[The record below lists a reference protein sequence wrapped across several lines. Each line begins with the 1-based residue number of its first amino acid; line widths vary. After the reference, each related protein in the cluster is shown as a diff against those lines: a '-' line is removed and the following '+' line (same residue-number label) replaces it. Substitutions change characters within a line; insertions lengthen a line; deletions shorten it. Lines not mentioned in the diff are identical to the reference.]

1 MTVARDRAATK
12 PAAARAR
19 PARGEDPLRELQRN
33 AARAAKL
40 LKAMSNPAR
49 LVVLCQLASGER
61 SVGEL
66 ERAVGLSQSGISQ
79 HLAVLRREGVVSSRR
94 VRQTVLYSLASREV
108 VAVMS
113 TLYSLFCS
121 PAAALPVTVEPATK
135 PRIARPTGSA
145 RRLDGAARLADVD
158 TTA

>member
-1 MTVARDRAATK
+1 MTARRG
-12 PAAARAR
+12 AAARPTASR
-19 PARGEDPLRELQRN
+19 TPRGAEPLAELQGN
-33 AARAAKL
+33 AQRAAKL

-49 LVVLCQLASGER
+49 LVVLCQLAYAER

-121 PAAALPVTVEPATK
+121 SDARLPAAVEAGAHPSM
-135 PRIARPTGSA
+135 ARPPGSGE
-145 RRLDGAARLADVD
+145 RINGAARLADAD
-158 TTA
+158 AA